1 MAFLGDFFVARYLV
15 ESRFQCKYQISTS
28 LEVAQKFQMMVLD
41 GFKESTMAKLAS
53 NRF

>member
-15 ESRFQCKYQISTS
+15 ESRFQCKY